1 MTSLNMNWRWK
12 RQETKLNAI
21 WKQIN
26 IKNNTITPSAV
37 RVYCVEKIKGQILML
52 LFVFAQ
58 FYLVESVEN
67 VSVSG
72 EIRILQ
78 NYMISSVD

>member
-1 MTSLNMNWRWK
+1 MQYENRVILRIIQLLLQLSGCIVWK
-12 RQETKLNAI
+12 
-21 WKQIN
+21 
-26 IKNNTITPSAV
+26 
-37 RVYCVEKIKGQILML
+37 KIKGQILML